1 MKKTSTI
8 ANFNCKFGEKPM
20 LPYFKEIIYPAF
32 TNEHSRSVGDDKYFF
47 EGVKLENSK
56 GRYILQGV
64 LVKKTKLEIKTEYN
78 DGELEYVN
86 KFYDSAPISIF
97 SLFLDNHR
105 FIYTTNQ
112 KGSPDIRSFSATI
125 KEFIKREVSNYNL
138 ERKKEDRIIQ
148 PKIDIVSIP
157 EKSSI
162 EEKLKQVKKIKKLSF
177 KFFNLNGDMDTTDAY
192 NWMLSELDA
201 YGSKTGA
208 ITINSPT
215 NFDVVSDRIGES
227 KGFAKVNL
235 NVDYKNGGSGKLDN
249 ESISEKFTI
258 DVPEESTINTVA
270 MVTLDTFKNNE
281 LLNSVTKENQRIY
294 DKNKS
299 IIDSLD

>member
-1 MKKTSTI
+1 M
-8 ANFNCKFGEKPM
+8 
-20 LPYFKEIIYPAF
+20 
-32 TNEHSRSVGDDKYFF
+32 
-47 EGVKLENSK
+47 
-56 GRYILQGV
+56 
-64 LVKKTKLEIKTEYN
+64 
-78 DGELEYVN
+78 
-86 KFYDSAPISIF
+86 
-97 SLFLDNHR
+97 
-105 FIYTTNQ
+105 
-112 KGSPDIRSFSATI
+112 
-125 KEFIKREVSNYNL
+125 
-138 ERKKEDRIIQ
+138 
-148 PKIDIVSIP
+148 
-157 EKSSI
+157 
-162 EEKLKQVKKIKKLSF
+162 SF

-192 NWMLSELDA
+192 DWMLSELDA

>member
-112 KGSPDIRSFSATI
+112 K
-125 KEFIKREVSNYNL
+125 
-138 ERKKEDRIIQ
+138 RK
-148 PKIDIVSIP
+148 S
-157 EKSSI
+157 
-162 EEKLKQVKKIKKLSF
+162 
-177 KFFNLNGDMDTTDAY
+177 
-192 NWMLSELDA
+192 
-201 YGSKTGA
+201 
-208 ITINSPT
+208 
-215 NFDVVSDRIGES
+215 
-227 KGFAKVNL
+227 
-235 NVDYKNGGSGKLDN
+235 
-249 ESISEKFTI
+249 
-258 DVPEESTINTVA
+258 
-270 MVTLDTFKNNE
+270 
-281 LLNSVTKENQRIY
+281 
-294 DKNKS
+294 
-299 IIDSLD
+299 

>member
-192 NWMLSELDA
+192 DWMLSELDA
-201 YGSKTGA
+201 YGSKTGE